1 MDLQAWD
8 NIISIASNAVT
19 ALSVVG
25 GVIFGGVKLQ
35 EIVKTRKME
44 QAFASA
50 IALKDEIDATRGRY
64 NRMRFDLTRIMTF
77 IDTLAKTGQKVDQE
91 SYYQIQGSLR
101 DMAENTFCIG
111 SCFVKVRHYN
121 VAIKQP
127 AWEPFNALLHSA
139 GETQIAISK
148 LVNLIMQALLKEQI
162 TAEEFETIRNLYDEH
177 GERMKGVNYAIAGI
191 DIIKFDDLF
200 DFSKVNKKSRD

>member
-8 NIISIASNAVT
+8 NVISIASNAVT
-19 ALSVVG
+19 GLSVFG
-25 GVIFGGVKLQ
+25 GVIFSGFKLQ
-35 EIVKTRKME
+35 EMVKNKKME

-77 IDTLAKTGQKVDQE
+77 IDTLAQTGQRVDQE

-101 DMAENTFCIG
+101 GMAESTFLIG
-111 SCFVKVRHYN
+111 SCFVKVSHYN

-139 GETQIAISK
+139 GETQKAISK
-148 LVNLIMQALLKEQI
+148 LLNLITQALLKERI
-162 TAEEFETIRNLYDEH
+162 TTEEYAEIRNLYDEH
-177 GERMKGVNYAIAGI
+177 GEWMKGVNYAIAGV

-200 DFSKVNKKSRD
+200 DFRKVNK

>member
-8 NIISIASNAVT
+8 NVISIASNAVT
-19 ALSVVG
+19 GLSVLG
-25 GVIFGGVKLQ
+25 GVIFSGFKIQEMVKN
-35 EIVKTRKME
+35 KKME

-77 IDTLAKTGQKVDQE
+77 IDTLAQTGQRVDQE

-101 DMAENTFCIG
+101 DMAENTYRIG
-111 SCFVKVRHYN
+111 SCFIKVRHYN

-127 AWEPFNALLHSA
+127 AWEPFNALLHTA
-139 GETQIAISK
+139 GETQKAISK
-148 LVNLIMQALLKEQI
+148 LLNLITQALLKERI
-162 TAEEFETIRNLYDEH
+162 TTEDYAKIRNLYDEH
-177 GERMKGVNYAIAGI
+177 GEWMKGVNYAIAGV
-191 DIIKFDDLF
+191 DIIKFDDL
-200 DFSKVNKKSRD
+200 

>member
-8 NIISIASNAVT
+8 NVISIASNAVT
-19 ALSVVG
+19 GLSVFG
-25 GVIFGGVKLQ
+25 GVIFSGFKLQ
-35 EIVKTRKME
+35 EMVKNKKME

-77 IDTLAKTGQKVDQE
+77 IDTLAQTGQRVDQE

-101 DMAENTFCIG
+101 DMAENTYRIG
-111 SCFVKVRHYN
+111 SCFIKVRHYN

-127 AWEPFNALLHSA
+127 AWEPFNALLHTA
-139 GETQIAISK
+139 GETQKAISK
-148 LVNLIMQALLKEQI
+148 LLNLITQALLKERI
-162 TAEEFETIRNLYDEH
+162 TTEEYAKIRNLYDEH
-177 GERMKGVNYAIAGI
+177 GEWMKGVNNAIAGV

-200 DFSKVNKKSRD
+200 DFRKVNK

>member
-8 NIISIASNAVT
+8 NVISIASNAVT
-19 ALSVVG
+19 GLSVFG
-25 GVIFGGVKLQ
+25 GVIFSGFKLQ
-35 EIVKTRKME
+35 EMVKNKKME

-64 NRMRFDLTRIMTF
+64 NRMRFDLTRIITF
-77 IDTLAKTGQKVDQE
+77 IDTLAQTGQRVDQE

-101 DMAENTFCIG
+101 DMAENTYRIG
-111 SCFVKVRHYN
+111 SCFIKVRHYN

-139 GETQIAISK
+139 GETQKAISK
-148 LVNLIMQALLKEQI
+148 LVNFITQALLKEQI
-162 TAEEFETIRNLYDEH
+162 TTEEYAKIRNLYDEH
-177 GERMKGVNYAIAGI
+177 GEWMKGVNNAIAGV

-200 DFSKVNKKSRD
+200 DFREVNK

>member
-8 NIISIASNAVT
+8 NVISIASNAVT
-19 ALSVVG
+19 GLSVLG
-25 GVIFGGVKLQ
+25 GVIFSGFKIQEMVKN
-35 EIVKTRKME
+35 KKME

-64 NRMRFDLTRIMTF
+64 NRMRFDLTRIITF
-77 IDTLAKTGQKVDQE
+77 IDTLAQTGQRVDQE

-101 DMAENTFCIG
+101 NMAESTFLIG
-111 SCFVKVRHYN
+111 SCFIKVRHYN

-139 GETQIAISK
+139 GETQKAISK
-148 LVNLIMQALLKEQI
+148 LVNFITQALLKEQI
-162 TAEEFETIRNLYDEH
+162 TTEEYAKIRNLYDEH
-177 GERMKGVNYAIAGI
+177 GEWMKGVNNAIAGV

-200 DFSKVNKKSRD
+200 DFRKVNK

>member
-8 NIISIASNAVT
+8 NVISIASNAVT
-19 ALSVVG
+19 GLSVLG
-25 GVIFGGVKLQ
+25 GVIFSGFKIQEMVKN
-35 EIVKTRKME
+35 KKME

-77 IDTLAKTGQKVDQE
+77 IDTLAQTGQRVDQE

-101 DMAENTFCIG
+101 DMAENTYRIG
-111 SCFVKVRHYN
+111 SCFIKVRHYN

-127 AWEPFNALLHSA
+127 AWEPFNALLHTA
-139 GETQIAISK
+139 GETQKAISK
-148 LVNLIMQALLKEQI
+148 LLNLITQALLKERI
-162 TAEEFETIRNLYDEH
+162 TTEDYAKIRNLYDEH
-177 GERMKGVNYAIAGI
+177 GEWMKGVNYAIAGV

-200 DFSKVNKKSRD
+200 DFIKVNK

>member
-8 NIISIASNAVT
+8 NVISIASNAVT
-19 ALSVVG
+19 GLSVLG
-25 GVIFGGVKLQ
+25 GVIFSGFKLQ
-35 EIVKTRKME
+35 EMVKNKKME

-77 IDTLAKTGQKVDQE
+77 IDTLAQTGQRVDQE

-101 DMAENTFCIG
+101 GMAENTYRIG
-111 SCFVKVRHYN
+111 SCFIKVRHYN

-139 GETQIAISK
+139 GETQKAISK
-148 LVNLIMQALLKEQI
+148 LLNLITQALLKERI
-162 TAEEFETIRNLYDEH
+162 TTEEYAKIRNLYDEH
-177 GERMKGVNYAIAGI
+177 GEWMKGVNNAIAGV

-200 DFSKVNKKSRD
+200 DFRKVNK

>member
-8 NIISIASNAVT
+8 NVISIASNAVT
-19 ALSVVG
+19 GLSVFG
-25 GVIFGGVKLQ
+25 GVIFSGFKLQ
-35 EIVKTRKME
+35 EMVKNKKME

-64 NRMRFDLTRIMTF
+64 NRMRFDLTRIITF
-77 IDTLAKTGQKVDQE
+77 IDTLAQTGQRVDQE

-101 DMAENTFCIG
+101 DMAENTYRIG
-111 SCFVKVRHYN
+111 SCFIKVRHYN

-139 GETQIAISK
+139 GETQKAISK
-148 LVNLIMQALLKEQI
+148 LVNFITQALLKEQI
-162 TAEEFETIRNLYDEH
+162 TTEEYAKIRNLYDEH
-177 GERMKGVNYAIAGI
+177 GEWMKGVNNAIAGV

-200 DFSKVNKKSRD
+200 DFRKVNK

>member
-8 NIISIASNAVT
+8 NVISIASNAVT
-19 ALSVVG
+19 GLSVLG
-25 GVIFGGVKLQ
+25 GVVFSGFKLQ
-35 EIVKTRKME
+35 EMVKNKKME

-77 IDTLAKTGQKVDQE
+77 IDTLAQTGQRVDQE

-101 DMAENTFCIG
+101 NMAESTFLFG

-121 VAIKQP
+121 VVIKQP

-139 GETQIAISK
+139 GETQKAISK
-148 LVNLIMQALLKEQI
+148 LVNLITQALLKEQK
-162 TAEEFETIRNLYDEH
+162 TVEEFETIRKLYDEH
-177 GERMKGVNYAIAGI
+177 GERMKGVNNAIAGI
-191 DIIKFDDLF
+191 DIIKFDDFF
-200 DFSKVNKKSRD
+200 DFSKVNK

>member
-8 NIISIASNAVT
+8 NVISIASNAVT
-19 ALSVVG
+19 GLSVFG
-25 GVIFGGVKLQ
+25 GVIFSGFKLQ
-35 EIVKTRKME
+35 EMVKNKKME

-64 NRMRFDLTRIMTF
+64 NRMRFDLTRIITF
-77 IDTLAKTGQKVDQE
+77 IDTLAQTGQRVDQE

-101 DMAENTFCIG
+101 DMAENTYRIG
-111 SCFVKVRHYN
+111 SCFIKVRHYN

-139 GETQIAISK
+139 GETQKAISK
-148 LVNLIMQALLKEQI
+148 LVNFITQALLKEQI
-162 TAEEFETIRNLYDEH
+162 TTEEYARIRNLYDEH
-177 GERMKGVNYAIAGI
+177 GEWMKGVNNAIAGV

-200 DFSKVNKKSRD
+200 DFRKVNK